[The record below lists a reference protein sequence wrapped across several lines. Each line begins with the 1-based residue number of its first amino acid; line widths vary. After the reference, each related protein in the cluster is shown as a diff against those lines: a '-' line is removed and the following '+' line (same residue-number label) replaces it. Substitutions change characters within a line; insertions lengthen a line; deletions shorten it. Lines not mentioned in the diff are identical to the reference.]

1 MLTANNSKPSRFE
14 FPDPPGREVLCGSG
28 GLLEIKASTSIWPV
42 VLEKF
47 EEIGRRLT
55 VRVLEPSSFDLDAKE
70 PGVIALLTDPGP
82 VQTKSGCFINCR

>member
-14 FPDPPGREVLCGSG
+14 FTDPPGREVLGGSG
-28 GLLEIKASTSIWPV
+28 GLLVINASTSIRPV
-42 VLEKF
+42 GLKEL

-70 PGVIALLTDPGP
+70 PGVIAFLTWPGP